1 MLKRWRHLPPVEPVA
16 MRHREQPVGVSW
28 LTAVVD
34 RERRL
39 VWPSA
44 AMAAV
49 ARRACADHPG
59 VLIEVDDFENWDASG
74 RTFPL
79 VFAAQSWHWVQAPVG
94 FAKAARVLTTRGLL
108 AAFWN
113 RPAWPEARAREAL
126 AAAYRQAAPLL
137 DAADDPMHPDYRFEV
152 GDEDWVEPVARTDG
166 LSEPEVR
173 CYPSMQMYSSD
184 AYVRLLTTHSAV
196 RLMPD
201 GHRTALLD
209 AVACAIALQGAPLSY
224 RCAPGSASLGGAR
237 RSPRDW
243 SVSCRDPQTVTARS
257 LLLLAKF
264 SLRRPSRP
272 DLCCVDSKGFDSR
285 TAVIDGLCPSS
296 RVPSKRRLRDNRF
309 GRGRGV

>member
-1 MLKRWRHLPPVEPVA
+1 MLKRWRHLPPVDPVA

-39 VWPSA
+39 VFGEVAELYDEYRPSYPSRLVEDLVEMAELDGARPVLEVGAGTGKATCMFAARGIPVTAVEPSA

-137 DAADDPMHPDYRFEV
+137 DAAEDPMHPDYRFEV

-209 AVACAIALQGAPLSY
+209 AVACAIALQGGTIELPLRTRLCLAQ
-224 RCAPGSASLGGAR
+224 RCE
-237 RSPRDW
+237 
-243 SVSCRDPQTVTARS
+243 T
-257 LLLLAKF
+257 
-264 SLRRPSRP
+264 
-272 DLCCVDSKGFDSR
+272 
-285 TAVIDGLCPSS
+285 
-296 RVPSKRRLRDNRF
+296 
-309 GRGRGV
+309 